1 MKYDY
6 YFNLY
11 MNNIKNIVLTKEYD
25 FLPVNELEV
34 NNGMIKNYNTEK
46 YKDNRRGLLSFFSYN
61 NLGKDIINRGMYA
74 QIYVN
79 RDNLILEGNHRVEG
93 LKRIGA
99 NINLLCIYNPNNP
112 YHLKKGILTYKLNK
126 VKDDIESLLI
136 GELGEIIKYTVDID
150 VYLLTEL
157 RLKMDRLPAASKFFT
172 DKEIF
177 KKEMAE
183 YERSK
188 TGRN

>member
-1 MKYDY
+1 
-6 YFNLY
+6 

-74 QIYVN
+74 PIYVN

-99 NINLLCIYNPNNP
+99 NINLLCIYNPNNL
-112 YHLKKGILTYKLNK
+112 YHLNKGILTYKLNK
-126 VKDDIESLLI
+126 AKDDIESLLI

-157 RLKMDRLPAASKFFT
+157 RLKMGNLPPASKFFT
-172 DKEIF
+172 NKEIF
-177 KKEMAE
+177 KREMAE
-183 YERSK
+183 YERTK
-188 TGRN
+188 TSRN